1 MDYNEI
7 ATLLDKYFE
16 GNTSLAEEKILKE
29 YFTQTQN
36 VAPELLYAKD
46 MFAHFEKE
54 LNVKYV
60 KPTDT
65 KGRILNIK
73 NFIRL
78 SSIAASIVVLLGIA
92 FLLTQKPS
100 EEIVYAYINGKPITN
115 KDLAMLQTKKAL
127 FLISDNLN
135 QGTKELH
142 QISKFNEIEQQITKT
157 K

>member
-7 ATLLDKYFE
+7 TALLDKYLE
-16 GNTSLAEEKILKE
+16 GNTSLTEEKMLKD
-29 YFTQTQN
+29 YFSQAQN
-36 VAPELLYAKD
+36 IAPELLYAKD

-54 LNVKYV
+54 LNIKYV

-65 KGRILNIK
+65 KGRILIMK

-78 SSIAASIVVLLGIA
+78 SSIAASIVILLGIA

-100 EEIVYAYINGKPITN
+100 EEIIYAYINGKPITN
-115 KDLAMLQTKKAL
+115 KDMAMLQTKKAL

-142 QISKFNEIEQQITKT
+142 QISKFNEIEQQLTKT